1 MLMAKGADVNATDG
15 VRGEGGRGE
24 EGERERG
31 RTRAQVVEG
40 GRTRRLEEMGRH
52 VCECAYEWVDV
63 CVDVQGVLVGV
74 SLVLTVRVCKCAC
87 VCVSVEDGSLS
98 LCVFVCQCV

>member
-1 MLMAKGADVNATDG
+1 MTALHWAAYNGHKEVAEMLMAKGADVNATDG

-40 GRTRRLEEMGRH
+40 GRTRRLEEGKGAGMYASVRTSGWMCVLMCK
-52 VCECAYEWVDV
+52 VCLS
-63 CVDVQGVLVGV
+63 VLH
-74 SLVLTVRVCKCAC
+74 L
-87 VCVSVEDGSLS
+87 
-98 LCVFVCQCV
+98 F